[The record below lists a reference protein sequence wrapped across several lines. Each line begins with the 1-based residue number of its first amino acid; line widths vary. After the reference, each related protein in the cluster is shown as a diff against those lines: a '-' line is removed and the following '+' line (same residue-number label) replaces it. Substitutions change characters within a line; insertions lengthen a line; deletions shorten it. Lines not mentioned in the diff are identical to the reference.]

1 MDSLL
6 KAQISQL
13 EEGHFHTLY
22 WTAIAEDKKQK
33 YNITNVFDDL
43 KYGNITRTKQNVID
57 YINTLKVLCFIEIKE
72 EKNRKNLYISK
83 YGAKALQQL
92 VVKNKYKNIKSNY
105 LEEK

>member
-13 EEGHFHTLY
+13 EEGHFHVLY
-22 WTAIAEDKKQK
+22 WTAIAEDRGKK

-43 KYGNITRTKQNVID
+43 KYSNITRTKQNVID
-57 YINTLKVLCFIEIKE
+57 YINTLKALCFVEIRE
-72 EKNRKNLYISK
+72 EKNRKNLYIST

-92 VVKNKYKNIKSNY
+92 VTQKKIKNLKSNY